1 MTTSNTITQ
10 NDFSAIF
17 ENIHMATFAYGRGEV
32 GEIKAYGGSTIPA
45 GWLLCDGQAVSRT
58 TYPELFSV
66 IGTTYGSGD
75 GSTTF
80 NVPDLRGRFPIGS
93 GTGTA
98 SDATERTLG
107 QSGGSERVTLSASQM
122 PAHTHLMVGY
132 DTAKSGN
139 PTANDTINLYAT
151 SGTSDLPYSLRSTT
165 SAGASLG
172 KSGSTGGSE
181 SHGNMPP
188 YMAINY
194 IIYAKN
200 TVTMTNPSLDLF
212 YPVGSY
218 YETSDSTFDPNVQWG
233 GTWVLE
239 TAGQVHVSAGTG
251 YSINGALTNTTD
263 GGASTVALNVNQ
275 MPQHTHGLYW
285 NNNGNGAGSQSATWS
300 IELFF
305 GNREGSVKDA
315 SQGIQYEGGGQ
326 AHNNMQPYIVVNRWH
341 RIA

>member
-80 NVPDLRGRFPIGS
+80 NVPDLRGRVITGVGTLS
-93 GTGTA
+93 GNTY
-98 SDATERTLG
+98 TLG
-107 QSGGSERVTLSASQM
+107 EAVDAGLPNIAGYVIQRSTNYNTGNITWTGGGALSVSNVTS
-122 PAHTHLMVGY
+122 
-132 DTAKSGN
+132 
-139 PTANDTINLYAT
+139 
-151 SGTSDLPYSLRSTT
+151 TSDGLSQVNGAIAQKRIDFDASKSNSIYGNSTT
-165 SAGASLG
+165 VQPNTL
-172 KSGSTGGSE
+172 
-181 SHGNMPP
+181 
-188 YMAINY
+188 AINY

-200 TVTMTNPSLDLF
+200 TVTMANPSLDLF

-251 YSINGALTNTTD
+251 YSIDGALTNTTD

-275 MPQHTHGLYW
+275 MPQHTHGFYW
-285 NNNGNGAGSQSATWS
+285 NNNGNGAGPQSATWS
-300 IELFF
+300 IEVFF

-315 SQGIQYEGGGQ
+315 SQGIQYEGGSQ